1 MLVLE
6 TILSPIIWLMKLILD
21 FYILLF
27 SSIGVSIL
35 LLSFTFALLLLPFQ
49 RMAYS
54 KEQRISA
61 KIKSVD
67 AEVQALKGELKGEK
81 LFLATEKIYE
91 RNGYHPIHSVGLG
104 LSFFV
109 MLPVL
114 ISAIVLFTGNGI
126 LAGKSFLIIDDLS
139 MPDGLLG
146 PVNVL
151 PLIMSAITII
161 DAKLRF
167 KNDKKSQY
175 RFFIIS
181 LLLLIIVYNLASGLV
196 LYWTGSNIMSLI
208 ASRVRSKCA
217 PVKTSK
223 MAQD

>member
-27 SSIGVSIL
+27 SSTGVSIL

-49 RMAYS
+49 RMANS